1 MGLNDGPGGLVLAM
15 LGFLVLGLAGTAVFL
30 LVKWRAAQPASESF
44 APPTLSSISSLLP
57 YLTLAFEPGKSD
69 RLAAR
74 LAGLL
79 QLDAVAVADREGIV
93 GTHGVAADELERL
106 RAIAERQ
113 LGTERNQVHRHRGY
127 PVDETGCND
136 PYCLQKSYA
145 TIGIRVEGR
154 MVGTVCALGSSL
166 SNNQVRALG
175 DICRLM
181 EAQLGLRE
189 LRQAR
194 ALLEEAEVDSLR
206 AQISPHFIYN
216 ALNVIATFIVT
227 EPIRARK
234 LVIEFANFTRY
245 SFRKSGRFTS
255 LADELRAIESYVLL
269 QEARYGSR
277 LKVTLQISPESL
289 SARIPYLSLQPL
301 VENAIR
307 HGVESAEGDGHIQIK
322 AHEEGA
328 LTVVTIED
336 DGAGMDPDRLRAA
349 LAGNLDGHHV
359 GLSNV
364 DTRMRRAFGDEFRL
378 IIDTAPG
385 EGTLITLRIPKL
397 QRDLED

>member
-30 LVKWRAAQPASESF
+30 LVKRPAAQHAREGF
-44 APPTLSSISSLLP
+44 TPPTLHSISSLLP
-57 YLTLAFEPGKSD
+57 YFRTAFEPGKSEQ
-69 RLAAR
+69 LAAR

-79 QLDAVAVADREGIV
+79 QLDAVVVADLDGIV
-93 GTHGVAADELERL
+93 GAHGVPADEFERV

-113 LGTERNQVHRHRGY
+113 LAKERNQVHRHRGT
-127 PVDETGCND
+127 PGDETACSD
-136 PYCLQKSYA
+136 PYCPQKSYA
-145 TIGIRVEGR
+145 TISIRVEGR
-154 MVGTVCALGSSL
+154 PAGTLCALGTSL

-175 DICRLM
+175 DLCRLM
-181 EAQLGLRE
+181 EAQLSLRE
-189 LRQAR
+189 LKHAR

-227 EPIRARK
+227 DPARARK
-234 LVIEFANFTRY
+234 LVIEFASFTRY
-245 SFRKSGRFTS
+245 SFRKAGRFTS
-255 LADELRAIESYVLL
+255 LADELRAIESYVIL

-277 LKVTLQISPESL
+277 LNVTLQISPESL

-328 LTVVTIED
+328 LTTVTIED

-364 DTRMRRAFGDEFRL
+364 DTRMRRAFGDEFHL

-397 QRDLED
+397 QRGLED